1 LTLSTNDRSGSNT
14 TAFVN
19 YLVGSDILINEQ
31 KNLLAFGHYTVESYT
46 AVSADYYTIE
56 VSFNGGQGNLTP
68 TVIYNLDNFLLASD
82 AVGDLNFTFTQ
93 ASAQSVWN
101 ITHNLGKFPSVS
113 VIDSAGTNVI
123 GQVDYTNNN
132 ELILTFTA
140 AFAGVAYLN

>member
-1 LTLSTNDRSGSNT
+1 MSIGSAMVYEYVSTSLAGTGTMALQAGGGATPFANVTSLTLSTNDKSGSNT

-68 TVIYNLDNFLLASD
+68 TVLYNLDNFLLAAD

-93 ASAQSVWN
+93 N
-101 ITHNLGKFPSVS
+101 
-113 VIDSAGTNVI
+113 
-123 GQVDYTNNN
+123 
-132 ELILTFTA
+132 TA
-140 AFAGVAYLN
+140 VGLMGHST